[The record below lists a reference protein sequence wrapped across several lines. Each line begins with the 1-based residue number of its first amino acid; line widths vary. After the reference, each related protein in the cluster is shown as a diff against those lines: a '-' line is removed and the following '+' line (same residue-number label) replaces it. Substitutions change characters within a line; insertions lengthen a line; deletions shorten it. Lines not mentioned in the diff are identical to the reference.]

1 MFPGSSPSITAK
13 TLATPSAAF
22 NDQFLESLQR
32 SVYNFPT
39 VRVTRN
45 QHVYVCGDPAEALYF
60 IESGQVKLQMLSP
73 EGKGCLLAIQ
83 TAGDIFGESC
93 LAESGP
99 RQETA
104 TAMKETKL
112 RRLPRS
118 SFLQHVTDNSLL
130 EGFARYLA
138 VRVGN
143 HQQAIASLI
152 TVNSE
157 HRLAETLL
165 LLAQKLGRPNS
176 HSTQIEHKITHEEL
190 AEMVGTTRPRITEFM
205 LKFRGLGLIDVN
217 RDRFLVI
224 QQQALSDY
232 LSHTA

>member
-1 MFPGSSPSITAK
+1 MQGS
-13 TLATPSAAF
+13 AF
-22 NDQFLESLQR
+22 KDRFLESLQR
-32 SVYNFPT
+32 SGFDFPT
-39 VRVTRN
+39 VRVSRHQN
-45 QHVYVCGDPAEALYF
+45 VYVCGDPADALYF
-60 IESGQVKLQMLSP
+60 VESGQVKLLMLSP
-73 EGKGCLLAIQ
+73 EGKACLLGIQ
-83 TAGDIFGESC
+83 TAGDMFGELC

-99 RQETA
+99 RRETA
-104 TAMKETKL
+104 IAMKDTKL
-112 RRLPRS
+112 RRLPRTL
-118 SFLQHVTDNSLL
+118 FLQHLTQNSLL

-176 HSTQIEHKITHEEL
+176 DSTRIEHKITHEEL
-190 AEMVGTTRPRITEFM
+190 AEMVGTTRPRITGFL
-205 LKFRGLGLIDVN
+205 LKFRDLGLIDVN

-224 QQQALSDY
+224 QQQALSEY
-232 LSHTA
+232 LSRTA

>member
-1 MFPGSSPSITAK
+1 MQGS
-13 TLATPSAAF
+13 AF
-22 NDQFLESLQR
+22 KDRFLESLQR
-32 SVYNFPT
+32 SGFDFPS
-39 VRVTRN
+39 VRVSRHQN
-45 QHVYVCGDPAEALYF
+45 VYVCGDPADALYF
-60 IESGQVKLQMLSP
+60 VESGQVKLLMLSP
-73 EGKGCLLAIQ
+73 EGKACLLGIQ
-83 TAGDIFGESC
+83 TAGDMFGELC

-99 RQETA
+99 RRETA
-104 TAMKETKL
+104 IAMKDTKL
-112 RRLPRS
+112 RRLPRTL
-118 SFLQHVTDNSLL
+118 FLQHLTQNSLL

-176 HSTQIEHKITHEEL
+176 DSTRIEHKITHEEL
-190 AEMVGTTRPRITEFM
+190 AEMVGTTRPRITGFL
-205 LKFRGLGLIDVN
+205 LKFRDLGLIDVN

-224 QQQALSDY
+224 QQQALSEY
-232 LSHTA
+232 LSRTA

>member
-1 MFPGSSPSITAK
+1 MQGS
-13 TLATPSAAF
+13 AF
-22 NDQFLESLQR
+22 KNCFFESLQR
-32 SVYNFPT
+32 SAFNFPT
-39 VRVTRN
+39 VRVGRHQN
-45 QHVYVCGDPAEALYF
+45 VYACGDSADALYF
-60 IESGQVKLQMLSP
+60 VESGQVKLQMLSS

-83 TAGDIFGESC
+83 TAGDIFGELC

-104 TAMKETKL
+104 IAMKETRL
-112 RRLPRS
+112 RFLPRS
-118 SFLQHVTDNSLL
+118 SFLQHMTQNSLL

-138 VRVGN
+138 ARVGN

-152 TVNSE
+152 TVDSE

-165 LLAQKLGRPNS
+165 LLAHKLGRPNS
-176 HSTQIEHKITHEEL
+176 NSTRIDHKITHEEL

-224 QQQALSDY
+224 QQQALSEY
-232 LSHTA
+232 LARTA

>member
-1 MFPGSSPSITAK
+1 MPSTA
-13 TLATPSAAF
+13 F
-22 NDQFLESLQR
+22 RDRFVVSLQC
-32 SVYNFPT
+32 SAFNFPT
-39 VRVTRN
+39 VRVSRN
-45 QHVYVCGDPAEALYF
+45 QNVYICGDPADALYF
-60 IESGQVKLQMLSP
+60 IESGQIKLLMVSP
-73 EGKGCLLAIQ
+73 EGKACLLAIQ

-93 LAESGP
+93 LAESGQ
-99 RQETA
+99 RQDTA
-104 TAMKETKL
+104 IAMKETKL

-118 SFLQHVTDNSLL
+118 GFLEHLTQNSLL

-143 HQQAIASLI
+143 HQQAIASFI
-152 TVNSE
+152 TMDSE

-165 LLAQKLGRPNS
+165 LLAHKLGRPNS
-176 HSTQIEHKITHEEL
+176 HSTRIEHKITHEEL

-224 QQQALSDY
+224 QQQALNEY
-232 LSHTA
+232 LSRTA